1 MNHELQE
8 ILHRIEELEK
18 DSHPPIGLCEFDGF
32 KELVQRLEKIEDALF
47 ERGIGE
53 VRTSNEQS

>member
-32 KELVQRLEKIEDALF
+32 KELVLRLEKIEDALF
-47 ERGIGE
+47 KRGIGE

>member
-32 KELVQRLEKIEDALF
+32 KDLVQRLEKIEDALF

>member
-1 MNHELQE
+1 MDELQK
-8 ILHRIEELEK
+8 IIQRIETLEK

-32 KELVQRLEKIEDALF
+32 KELLERLEKIEYALF

>member
-32 KELVQRLEKIEDALF
+32 KELVQRLEKREDALF

>member
-47 ERGIGE
+47 ARGIGE

>member
-47 ERGIGE
+47 ERGIGK